1 MARGSAVRTKVAAPA
16 SKGSGDD
23 AYFDGLERREPMQ
36 RDREMLAGLPDLL
49 RRAVGGAPALA
60 QHFAEIEPAAVTS
73 FAALAGLPVLRKSDL
88 SERQQASPPF
98 GGLTTTP
105 VAQLAKLF
113 MSPGPILEP
122 EGARPDY
129 WRFARAM
136 YAAGIRRGDVVH
148 NAFAYHL
155 TPAGSIIESGARVLG
170 CPVIPAG
177 TGQTELQLTVIQ
189 RVRPAA
195 YAGTPSFLKIL
206 LERGRSDGI
215 DTSCLTKA
223 LVGGEA
229 FPRTLADWFEG
240 EFGVR
245 AYQCYGTADLGL
257 IAYETPPRE
266 GLVIDEGVL
275 VEIVRPGTGDPV
287 PAGEVGEVVVTV
299 FNPDYPLIRFATGDL
314 SAILPGQ
321 SPCGRTNRRLRGWL
335 GRADQT
341 TKVKGLF
348 VYPRQ
353 IAEIAKRHPEVGRA
367 RLVAERHEHVDRMI
381 LWCEVTARPEGLAA
395 AIASSLTSITGLR
408 GEIAFAAPGELA
420 NDGKV
425 IDDRRGHD

>member
-1 MARGSAVRTKVAAPA
+1 LSVLPYYDIVETRDPAVRECEVFARIPEIIARAMKAPGWAAHL
-16 SKGSGDD
+16 KGVDPKSVTSRG
-23 AYFDGLERREPMQ
+23 
-36 RDREMLAGLPDLL
+36 
-49 RRAVGGAPALA
+49 ALA
-60 QHFAEIEPAAVTS
+60 K
-73 FAALAGLPVLRKSDL
+73 LPLLRKSEL
-88 SERQQASPPF
+88 HSLQKATPPF
-98 GGLTTTP
+98 GGFNVTP
-105 VAQLAKLF
+105 PGRARRLF
-113 MSPGPILEP
+113 MSPGPIFEP
-122 EGARPDY
+122 EGVRPDY
-129 WRFARAM
+129 WRFGRAM
-136 YAAGIRRGDVVH
+136 HAAGMRPGDIVH

-155 TPAGSIIESGARVLG
+155 TPAGSMVESGARAIG

-177 TGQTELQLTVIQ
+177 TGQTELQLTVIS
-189 RVRPAA
+189 RVRPTA

-245 AYQCYGTADLGL
+245 AYQCYGTADVGL
-257 IAYETPPRE
+257 IAYETPARE

-341 TKVKGLF
+341 TKVKGMF
-348 VYPRQ
+348 VHPRQ

-367 RLVAERHEHVDRMI
+367 RLVVERREHVDRMT
-381 LWCEVTARPEGLAA
+381 LHCEVDARPDGLAE
-395 AIASSLTSITGLR
+395 AIGSSLTSITGLR
-408 GEIAFAAPGELA
+408 GKVALAAPGELA

-425 IDDRRGHD
+425 IDDRRAHD

>member
-1 MARGSAVRTKVAAPA
+1 MTRASAARTKAAGRA
-16 SKGSGDD
+16 SKGFAHGDH
-23 AYFDGLERREPMQ
+23 FDRLERREPMQ
-36 RDREMLAGLPDLL
+36 RDRDMLAALPDLL
-49 RRAVGGAPALA
+49 RRAIAGAPALA
-60 QHFAEIEPAAVTS
+60 EHFAGFDPAAVTS
-73 FAALAGLPVLRKSDL
+73 LAALAGLPVLRKSDL
-88 SERQQASPPF
+88 SERQQADPPF
-98 GGLTTTP
+98 GGLTTMP
-105 VAQLAKLF
+105 VAKLAKLF

-122 EGARPDY
+122 EGMRPDY

-136 YAAGIRRGDVVH
+136 YAAGIRPGDVVH

-155 TPAGSIIESGARVLG
+155 TPAGSMVESGARAIG

-177 TGQTELQLTVIQ
+177 TGQTELQLTVIA

-206 LERGRSDGI
+206 LERGRAVGV
-215 DTSCLTKA
+215 DTSCLKKA

-229 FPRTLADWFEG
+229 FPRALADWFEG

-257 IAYETPPRE
+257 VAYETPPRE

-287 PAGEVGEVVVTV
+287 PTGEVGEVVVTA
-299 FNPDYPLIRFATGDL
+299 FNPDYPLVRFATGDL
-314 SAILPGQ
+314 SAVMPGQ
-321 SPCGRTNRRLRGWL
+321 SPCGRTNTRLKGWM

-341 TKVKGLF
+341 TKVRGMF
-348 VYPRQ
+348 VHPAQ
-353 IAEIAKRHPEVGRA
+353 IGEVVRRHGPVARA
-367 RLVAERHEHVDRMI
+367 RLVVRQAEGQDEMR
-381 LWCEVTARPEGLAA
+381 LLCEAAADGSAGLAA
-395 AIASSLTSITGLR
+395 ELRDTVRSVTGLR
-408 GEIAFAAPGELA
+408 AEVELVAPGTLP

-425 IDDRRGHD
+425 IDDQR

>member
-1 MARGSAVRTKVAAPA
+1 MARGSAARRSGAGHAKA
-16 SKGSGDD
+16 SRAGD
-23 AYFDGLERREPMQ
+23 YFDRLEQRDPEL
-36 RDREMLAGLPDLL
+36 RDREMLAALPDLL
-49 RRAVGGAPALA
+49 RRAIGGAPAFA
-60 QHFAEIEPAAVTS
+60 EHFAGVEPAAVTS
-73 FAALAGLPVLRKSDL
+73 FAALADLPVLRKSDL
-88 SERQQASPPF
+88 AERQQANPPF
-98 GGLTTTP
+98 GGLTTIP

-122 EGARPDY
+122 EGTRPDY

-136 YAAGIRRGDVVH
+136 YAAGIRPGDVVH

-155 TPAGSIIESGARVLG
+155 TPAGSMIESGARALG

-177 TGQTELQLTVIQ
+177 TGQTELQLTAIG
-189 RVRPAA
+189 RVRPTA
-195 YAGTPSFLKIL
+195 YTGTPSFLKIL
-206 LERGRSDGI
+206 LERGRAEGV
-215 DTSCLTKA
+215 DTSCLSKA

-229 FPRTLADWFEG
+229 FPRSLADWFEG

-245 AYQCYGTADLGL
+245 AYQCYGTADAGL
-257 IAYETPPRE
+257 IAYETPARE

-275 VEIVRPGTGDPV
+275 VEIVRPGTGDPL
-287 PAGEVGEVVVTV
+287 PAGEVGELVVTV

-353 IAEIAKRHPEVGRA
+353 IAEITRRHPDVGRA
-367 RLVAERHEHVDRMI
+367 RLVVERHEHVDHMT
-381 LWCEVTARPEGLAA
+381 LWCEVATRPPGLAE
-395 AIASSLTSITGLR
+395 AIAATLTSITGLR
-408 GEIAFAAPGELA
+408 GEIALAAPGELA

-425 IDDRRGHD
+425 IDDRRALD